1 MAGVQDM
8 EIIELV
14 SDEEQHATRNK
25 RVKSKGCTNNCINF
39 KCKSGVNM
47 KPAPSFACLFYGS
60 TSNKKK
66 KHQICE
72 ECLDVVLNHQEELAD
87 CLVNRKPLLECEF
100 PDHTME
106 VEISDSDDSS
116 NEEMNG
122 SNEEDDYVPED
133 VVLDIEEKVDSALTM
148 IFEKY
153 DIDFQ
158 IEQAHKVLEQQWN
171 KIDENNQ
178 RLDKDLSKMISE
190 MDRLRNSLYDDFKP
204 QIRMLPEL
212 DADVETTETLP
223 FPLVAT
229 KKVTQMRIV
238 PPALPDSQPEILPCD
253 EIEAQ
258 VDKVDLPPAGLL
270 KKSTPE
276 VSDAVFVMKHPLMAW
291 VEARVQ
297 SVVSRAPSQYRV
309 KITSKKSQS
318 VTRVV
323 RGTQLALA
331 TPSPVLIPVGT
342 RVVAIFTDISCQGGY
357 FSGVVAE
364 PPKSTNKYRYLI
376 FFDDGYAQYITHK
389 HILIVNEWSSRV
401 WEDIPKE
408 SQDFVKKY
416 MESYPERP
424 MVKLQPG
431 QLVKTEWNAKWWIAK
446 VISID
451 ASLVQMHFNA
461 DRRTEWIYRGST
473 RLGPL
478 YDELLKANARQQGH
492 HALLNSAS
500 HRFPSAVNRS
510 SLPYVEY
517 TSNVEPEEELK
528 AEADKSQKVMEL
540 RTSSG
545 ATSISIGN
553 EAAEPAPTQS
563 RAVAKKSTSKRQFS
577 VENTN
582 FNTITTSTN
591 NTTTTAIPTITSSIS
606 TGSNTKPSH
615 SIVYY
620 QTQNKIQTRKF
631 VPHKCSSRCVEGI
644 SFTPDD
650 LRGYSPLSIP
660 LLCGWNRQLCKF
672 PKMKKVI
679 LYQAPCGI
687 RLRTIEE
694 LHLYLR
700 VTGSPMSVDL
710 FDFDYWVHCLAEF
723 VLDKC
728 FVNIKDLSYGVENVP
743 IPCVNELDHALPD
756 TIKYSTQRQPMEG
769 VHLNL
774 DPEFLCGCNCEDD
787 CQDKEKCAC
796 WQLTIQGATLGG
808 RMPDT
813 AVGYV
818 YKRLP
823 EAVAT
828 GIYECNSRCKC
839 SVKTCLNRV
848 VQHPLTLKLQVF
860 KTGPR
865 GWGIRCL
872 NDIPHG
878 SFICIYAGTLL
889 TEQGANEGGKNYGDE
904 YLAELDYVEAVE
916 GIKEGYESDVMEPE
930 EPEEKVADVEAQPQP
945 VSEDEDT
952 TKEAQDSDEDFNIG
966 KKINL
971 DVDPATSIRKR
982 LRKRKKDEND
992 DRIGSEDTSE
1002 DGSLTKDSESSSGKA
1017 TSTNQDDRRVD
1028 CDLITISD
1036 DEDDGTVRRE
1046 PSRFEPTVEPTQLG
1060 SNQSKSVREYFGEDE
1075 AVYIMDAKTTGNIGR
1090 YLNHS
1095 CDPNVFVQNV
1105 FVDTHDVRF
1114 PWVAFFALNYIRSG
1128 QELTW
1133 NYNYDVGSIPGKVI
1147 ICRCGSSNCRGRL
1160 L

>member
-1 MAGVQDM
+1 MAAVQVM

-14 SDEEQHATRNK
+14 SDEEQPPT
-25 RVKSKGCTNNCINF
+25 KSKKNKSSKTCNNNCINF
-39 KCKSGVNM
+39 KCKSGLNM
-47 KPAPSFACLFYGS
+47 RLAPSFACIFYGS
-60 TSNKKK
+60 ASSKKK
-66 KHQICE
+66 KRLIC
-72 ECLDVVLNHQEELAD
+72 DVCFDVALRHQEDLVD
-87 CLVNRKPLLECEF
+87 CLVNRKPILECDF

-106 VEISDSDDSS
+106 VEISDSDDSDH
-116 NEEMNG
+116 EEFNG
-122 SNEEDDYVPED
+122 AKEEDDFIPED
-133 VVLDIEEKVDSALTM
+133 VLLDIEEKMESTLSM
-148 IFEKY
+148 IFKKY
-153 DIDFQ
+153 DINYQ
-158 IEQAHKVLEQQWN
+158 IEQAGLVLKQQWDR
-171 KIDENNQ
+171 IDESN
-178 RLDKDLSKMISE
+178 REIDKSLTKMMSE
-190 MDRLRNSLYDDFKP
+190 MDGLRNGLYQDFKP
-204 QIRMLPEL
+204 QIKMLPEL
-212 DADVETTETLP
+212 MLDGVSAETPTY
-223 FPLVAT
+223 PLVAT
-229 KKVTQMRIV
+229 KKVTQMRI
-238 PPALPDSQPEILPCD
+238 PPMNMPDSQPEILPLD
-253 EIEAQ
+253 SVETQ
-258 VDKVDLPPAGLL
+258 PVVVDLPPSGPLV
-270 KKSTPE
+270 KPVPE
-276 VSDAVFVMKHPLMAW
+276 VGDLVYVMKHPLSPW
-291 VEARVQ
+291 VKAKILTIQ
-297 SVVSRAPSQYRV
+297 STNPSQYRV
-309 KITSKKSQS
+309 RVITKKSNAPFKTVS
-318 VTRVV
+318 
-323 RGTQLALA
+323 GTQLALA
-331 TPSPVLIPVGT
+331 RTSAVLIPVGT
-342 RVVAIFTDISCQGGY
+342 RIVAIFKDINDCGY
-357 FSGVVAE
+357 YSGVIAE
-364 PPKSTNKYRYLI
+364 KPKSTNKYRYLV
-376 FFDDGYAQYITHK
+376 FFDDGYVQYVIHK
-389 HILIVNEWSSRV
+389 HILIVNEWSARV

-408 SQDFVKKY
+408 SRDFVKKY

-424 MVKLQPG
+424 MVKLQTG
-431 QLVKTEWNAKWWIAK
+431 QVVKTEWNAKWWIAK
-446 VISID
+446 VMQID
-451 ASLVQMHFNA
+451 ASLVQMYFNA
-461 DRRTEWIYRGST
+461 DGRTEWIYRGSA

-492 HALLNSAS
+492 HAALNNTS
-500 HRFPSAVNRS
+500 HRFPAAINRNNI
-510 SLPYVEY
+510 PYVEY
-517 TSNVEPEEELK
+517 TSFNVEPDEDTQPGDQ
-528 AEADKSQKVMEL
+528 AKSQKVVDTQ
-540 RTSSG
+540 TSPG
-545 ATSISIGN
+545 AATVSSSNG
-553 EAAEPAPTQS
+553 AAATAPPQT
-563 RAVAKKSTSKRQFS
+563 RAVARKSTGRKQAT
-577 VENTN
+577 VESSNV
-582 FNTITTSTN
+582 
-591 NTTTTAIPTITSSIS
+591 TASIN

-620 QTQNKIQTRKF
+620 QTQNKIPTRKY
-631 VPHKCSSRCVEGI
+631 VPHKCGSRCVEGI
-644 SFTPDD
+644 SFTPDS

-694 LHLYLR
+694 LHQYLR

-728 FVNIKDLSYGVENVP
+728 FVNIKDLSYGVENVL

-756 TIKYSTQRQPMEG
+756 TIRYSTQRQPTEG
-769 VHLNL
+769 VNLNL
-774 DPEFLCGCNCEDD
+774 DPEFLCGCDCEDD

-808 RMPDT
+808 RVPDT

-916 GIKEGYESDVMEPE
+916 GIKDGYESDVQDPDLQGDTADDVT
-930 EPEEKVADVEAQPQP
+930 EKSTAASE
-945 VSEDEDT
+945 EDEDT
-952 TKEAQDSDEDFNIG
+952 AREALDSDEDFNIG
-966 KKINL
+966 KNINL
-971 DVDPATSIRKR
+971 NMDPASSIRKR
-982 LRKRKKDEND
+982 LRKRKKDEAE
-992 DRIGSEDTSE
+992 DRGGSEETSE
-1002 DGSLTKDSESSSGKA
+1002 DGSTTKDSENSSVKPIV
-1017 TSTNQDDRRVD
+1017 TTQDEQQAD

-1036 DEDDGTVRRE
+1036 DEDDANVRRE
-1046 PSRFEPTVEPTQLG
+1046 PSRFEPSVKPAQL
-1060 SNQSKSVREYFGEDE
+1060 SSPQSKSVREYFGEDE

-1095 CDPNVFVQNV
+1095 CEPNVFVQNV

-1133 NYNYDVGSIPGKVI
+1133 NYNYDVGSIPGKQI